1 MVPSQ
6 IVLFCRFI
14 ANLLF
19 FPFRA
24 GANFSRFITRKETLK
39 PVCSGICL
47 VLSLPPWGFWPL
59 AFVAFAML
67 DQILKE
73 THGATSR
80 FFTGFGFAVG
90 WLFPGTFWMIALTVP
105 GYFIQGFLFSG
116 LFALSTSLI
125 PTSIHRLVALPAAFT
140 LIEAVR
146 YRWPFGGV
154 PLATIAMSQSDSPF
168 GQTARVL
175 GPLFLTA
182 FVIICGMAFAM
193 IWERKWRHTGLIVSV
208 LLIIWGFSTIAPKGS
223 VTSTIDVAIVQGGGE
238 QGTRAINTNE
248 REVFERHVEATGLIQ
263 GNPDIVL
270 WPEDVVNVRQLLIDS
285 PEFSELQQLSRDL
298 NSWLIAGIF
307 ERTSITSNA
316 NASIVFGPDGR
327 VYDRY
332 DKVRLVPFGEY
343 VPLRSLIEPFAPE
356 YLPVRDTQ
364 PGSGKPNLQVASNG
378 NDFNAGISI
387 SWEIFFEDRARE
399 AIRNGGQILLN
410 PTNGSSYWLR
420 ILQSQQV
427 ASSQLRAIE
436 NGRWVLQ
443 AAPTGFSAIINSDGK
458 IIERTSISE
467 TRILQGNVELRD
479 GKTLA
484 TRAGPLPVIILAGL
498 TVISSNIL
506 ARRRP

>member
-1 MVPSQ
+1 MVG
-6 IVLFCRFI
+6 IFI
-14 ANLLF
+14 RISLF
-19 FPFRA
+19 FRA
-24 GANFSRFITRKETLK
+24 ITQKQILK

-73 THGATSR
+73 TNGAASR

-105 GYFIQGFLFSG
+105 GYFVQGFLFSG
-116 LFALSTSLI
+116 LYALSTCLI
-125 PTSIHRLVALPAAFT
+125 PRNMHRLIALPAAFT
-140 LIEAVR
+140 LIEAMR

-168 GQTARVL
+168 GQTARFL

-182 FVIICGMAFAM
+182 FVIMCGMAFAM
-193 IWERKWRHTGLIVSV
+193 IWERKWRHAGLIVSV
-208 LLIIWGFSTIAPKGS
+208 LLLFWGFSTIAPKGS
-223 VTSTIDVAIVQGGGE
+223 AISSIDVAIVQGGGE

-248 REVFERHVEATGLIQ
+248 REVFERHVEASGLIH
-263 GNPDIVL
+263 GNPDVVL
-270 WPEDVVNVRQLLIDS
+270 WPEDVVNLRQLFLDS
-285 PEFSELQQLSRDL
+285 TERLELSDL
-298 NSWLIAGIF
+298 AKDLDTWLLAGIF
-307 ERTSITSNA
+307 ERLNETSNA
-316 NASIVFGPDGR
+316 NATVAIGPDGEI
-327 VYDRY
+327 YDRY

-356 YLPVRDTQ
+356 YLPVRDTV
-364 PGSGKPNLQVASNG
+364 PGTGPPNLTLPFRDNG
-378 NDFNAGISI
+378 INAGISI
-387 SWEIFFEDRARE
+387 SWEIFFEDRSRS

-420 ILQSQQV
+420 ILQTQQV

-458 IIERTSISE
+458 VMQRTSISE
-467 TRILQGNVELRD
+467 MKVLQGQVELRD
-479 GKTLA
+479 GLTIA
-484 TRAGPLPVIILAGL
+484 TRVGPLPMII
-498 TVISSNIL
+498 ISIL
-506 ARRRP
+506 SLSAAFVYSRKEL